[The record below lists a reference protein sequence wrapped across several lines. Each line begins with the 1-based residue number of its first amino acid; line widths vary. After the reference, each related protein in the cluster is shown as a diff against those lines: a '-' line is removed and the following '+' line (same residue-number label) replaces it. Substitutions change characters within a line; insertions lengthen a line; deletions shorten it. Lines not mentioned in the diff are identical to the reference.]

1 MENGIPYYVKI
12 NKNMKKSQL
21 RQIIK
26 EEIKK
31 TIKEG
36 FDWDEHLNK
45 GKETKVEDLK
55 KEFNQLIK
63 KHTPTFDAVIPGDG
77 EYKIVD
83 ILRVELDKYEKV
95 PY

>member
-1 MENGIPYYVKI
+1 
-12 NKNMKKSQL
+12 MKKSEL
-21 RQIIK
+21 RKIIK

-45 GKETKVEDLK
+45 GKETNTTALRN
-55 KEFNQLIK
+55 EFNQLIEK
-63 KHTPTFDAVIPGDG
+63 YTPTFDTVIKGDG

-83 ILRVELDKYEKV
+83 ILRAELDKYERV
-95 PY
+95 PH